1 MLSHPTLERLHSMR
15 LSAMA
20 RAYEEQLEMAD
31 IESLS
36 FDERLGL
43 LVDREATD
51 RADRRLK
58 TRLRQ
63 AKLRL
68 SATIEDLDLRHPRGL
83 DKRQILSLAGCDWIR
98 EHHNLLLTGPTGVGK
113 TYLACA
119 LAQKACS
126 EGFTVCYLRV
136 PQLFRDLGV
145 AHLDG
150 RYGKLLSRYARTD
163 LLVLDDWGLSIL
175 AERERR
181 DLYEIL
187 EDRTGRRSTLVA
199 SQLPVGK
206 WHQVIGDPTLADA
219 VLDRLVSCA
228 YKVDLKGESMR
239 RGKPQRPST
248 DTTGQHGEE

>member
-1 MLSHPTLERLHSMR
+1 MLTHPTLESLHTMR
-15 LSAMA
+15 LGGMA
-20 RAYEEQLEMAD
+20 KAYEEQLEMSD
-31 IESLS
+31 LESLS

-43 LVDREATD
+43 LVDREATE

-119 LAQKACS
+119 LAQKACR

-136 PQLFRDLGV
+136 PQLFRELGV
-145 AHLDG
+145 AHMDG

-163 LLVLDDWGLSIL
+163 LLALDDWGLSVL
-175 AERERR
+175 SERERR

-187 EDRTGRRSTLVA
+187 EERTGRRSTLVA

-206 WHQVIGDPTLADA
+206 WHEVVGDPTLADA
-219 VLDRLVSCA
+219 ILDRLVSSA
-228 YKVDLKGESMR
+228 YKIDLKGESMR
-239 RGKPQRPST
+239 RRTPQRAKTEPARQMG
-248 DTTGQHGEE
+248 DD

>member
-1 MLSHPTLERLHSMR
+1 MLTHPTLERLHTMR
-15 LSAMA
+15 LTGMA
-20 RAYEEQLEMAD
+20 RALEEQLEMAD

-36 FDERLGL
+36 FEERLGL
-43 LVDREATD
+43 LVDREATE
-51 RADRRLK
+51 RADRQLK

-119 LAQKACS
+119 LAQKACR
-126 EGFTVCYLRV
+126 EGFTVRYLRL
-136 PQLFRDLGV
+136 PQLFRDLEV
-145 AHLDG
+145 AHVDG
-150 RYGKLLSRYARTD
+150 RYGKLLTRYAKTD
-163 LLVLDDWGLSIL
+163 LLALDDWGLSVL

-181 DLYEIL
+181 DFYEIL

-206 WHQVIGDPTLADA
+206 WHQVVGDPTLADA
-219 VLDRLVSCA
+219 VLDRLVSSA
-228 YKVDLKGESMR
+228 YKIALKGESMR
-239 RGKPQRPST
+239 RRRPQKPKMAST
-248 DTTGQHGEE
+248 QQGAQT